1 MLKRVAKKENQI
13 GAGSRTGR
21 DLQTAASDLELNF
34 FHLSG
39 AHGTG
44 EPKVKATARQDKT
57 RGRPAYFLFHHQRA
71 SERATL

>member
-1 MLKRVAKKENQI
+1 MEESEDLERVAKKENQM
-13 GAGSRTGR
+13 GAGNRTGR

-44 EPKVKATARQDKT
+44 EPKVKATARQDK
-57 RGRPAYFLFHHQRA
+57 RAARSFLVPSSA
-71 SERATL
+71 SE